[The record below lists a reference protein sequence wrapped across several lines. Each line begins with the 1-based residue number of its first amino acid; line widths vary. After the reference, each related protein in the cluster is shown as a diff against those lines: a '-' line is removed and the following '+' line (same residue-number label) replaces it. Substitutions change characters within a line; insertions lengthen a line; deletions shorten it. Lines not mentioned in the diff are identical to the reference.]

1 MQLMYQNY
9 IVRRFKK
16 CEQIKMAFT
25 LSVTR
30 RSRIKVASPVLIKN
44 RYEIKD
50 VLGRG
55 GMGVVY
61 KAFDALMRRE
71 VAVKTLRDVASSVF
85 VDLFYRECSVL
96 TAMVHPNIVEIFDM
110 GEFEEDGVLKPYFVM
125 PLLPG
130 RTLYDLIYPSGKPL
144 PVERCTD
151 IFRRLAGACMRL
163 TNAGCFTAISSRA
176 TFLSC
181 VTTP

>member
-1 MQLMYQNY
+1 M
-9 IVRRFKK
+9 
-16 CEQIKMAFT
+16 
-25 LSVTR
+25 
-30 RSRIKVASPVLIKN
+30 ASPVLIKN

-61 KAFDALMRRE
+61 KAFDTLMRRE
-71 VAVKTLRDVASSVF
+71 VAVKTLRDVAGSVF

-110 GEFEEDGVLKPYFVM
+110 GEFEEDGALKPYFVM

-130 RTLYDLIYPSGKPL
+130 RTCIRPYIPRGREKPL

-151 IFRRLAGACMRL
+151 IISCKLPVDCML
-163 TNAGCFTAISSRA
+163 PTNAVFCIATSNRA
-176 TFLSC
+176 TSSSCAMMLSS
-181 VTTP
+181 

>member
-1 MQLMYQNY
+1 M
-9 IVRRFKK
+9 
-16 CEQIKMAFT
+16 
-25 LSVTR
+25 
-30 RSRIKVASPVLIKN
+30 ASPVLIKN

-96 TAMVHPNIVEIFDM
+96 SAMVHPNIVEIFDM

-144 PVERCTD
+144 PRKDAPTL
-151 IFRRLAGACMRL
+151 FRKLAGACMPL
-163 TNAGCFTAISSRA
+163 TNAGSSTAISNPA
-176 TFLSC
+176 TSLSC
-181 VTTP
+181 VTMLSS